1 MPGPGR
7 DLGHTMVKETQTQM
21 NYRLTGETD
30 RNPGHWGYHS
40 WLHVVAWECEDE
52 NHKLNQEG
60 KEEACI
66 EALLKSKCVCHL
78 CLLVLWGLNFTLISR
93 PL

>member
-1 MPGPGR
+1 
-7 DLGHTMVKETQTQM
+7 M

-66 EALLKSKCVCHL
+66 EALLKSKCVWLRQEPQGSSDFRLRSQGPCRL
-78 CLLVLWGLNFTLISR
+78 GTGESGLVLG
-93 PL
+93 